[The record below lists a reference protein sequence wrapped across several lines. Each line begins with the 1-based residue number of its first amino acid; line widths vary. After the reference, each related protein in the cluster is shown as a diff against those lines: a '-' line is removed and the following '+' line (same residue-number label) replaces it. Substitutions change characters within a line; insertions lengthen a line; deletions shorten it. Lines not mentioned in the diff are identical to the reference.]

1 MNSYNHEYTPSSPTT
16 KLGPTSL
23 CEEANIRGWSLPYDG
38 QNKYSNS
45 PGVGITTSSE
55 EATLESG
62 TSCSDN
68 VSERS
73 LSIYDEIIDEIGSL
87 AISLAYFDVQ
97 TYRKIAHKE
106 AKRLQLW
113 YRVIIDY

>member
-1 MNSYNHEYTPSSPTT
+1 MNSYNHEYTPSSPTP

-23 CEEANIRGWSLPYDG
+23 CEEESIRGWSLPYDG
-38 QNKYSNS
+38 QNIYLNS
-45 PGVGITTSSE
+45 PEASITTSSE

-62 TSCSDN
+62 ISCPNS

-73 LSIYDEIIDEIGSL
+73 LSIYDEMIDEIGSL
-87 AISLAYFDVQ
+87 AISLAYFDAQ
-97 TYRKIAHKE
+97 TYRQISYME